1 MIGTAWMAVITLL
14 FGYTQAGALLVSV
27 AFALLLLFRRFQ
39 RPLNMQ
45 QDGLLAPVDGQVKS
59 IDEDIDPFTEQA
71 AWRIVLQQRRLGEY
85 HLYTP
90 AAGTV
95 TRRVAPAVGAS
106 INPVLQGHWSLAL
119 ETESGAGLT
128 LAYALRG
135 WPRFLRVNNVAGGTR
150 LARGQR
156 LGLVGFGQTL
166 TLWLPRQA
174 TLDLQPGQ
182 RLRAGV
188 DIIGHLPDSA
198 QP

>member
-14 FGYTQAGALLVSV
+14 FGYTQAGAMLVSL

-39 RPLNMQ
+39 RPLALQ
-45 QDGLLAPVDGQVKS
+45 QDGLLAPVDGRVKS
-59 IDEDIDPFTEQA
+59 IHEDVDPFTEQP
-71 AWRIVLQQRRLGEY
+71 AWRVVLQQRPLGEY

-119 ETESGAGLT
+119 ETESGAALT

-135 WPRFLRVNNVAGGTR
+135 WPRFLRVNTIASGTR

-156 LGLVGFGQTL
+156 LGLAGFGRTL
-166 TLWLPRQA
+166 TLWLPHQVI
-174 TLDLQPGQ
+174 LNLQTGQ

-198 QP
+198 QL